1 MIQECS
7 FGPSEVAAVSAQVNF
22 EAVEVVVG
30 VVDSEGGVEGV
41 LLEGEA
47 QGDRKQAEKEGQAI
61 NNPILVAHSP
71 KYNCKYLLSLPY

>member
-1 MIQECS
+1 MIQEGS

-22 EAVEVVVG
+22 KAVEVVVG

-41 LLEGEA
+41 LLEVEA
-47 QGDRKQAEKEGQAI
+47 QGDRKQAEKETQAI

-71 KYNCKYLLSLPY
+71 KYNWKHLLSIPY